1 MQSEEF
7 TTIFGSEGQPNG
19 APAGERA
26 RGEAAASV
34 RSLSKS
40 FKGTPV
46 LEDIDFDVA
55 QGESLVLLGASGSGK
70 TTILRIIA
78 GLEEPDTGRVFL
90 HGKEVTDLPAR
101 ERGVG
106 VIFQSYALF
115 PRMTVEENIGYGLR
129 IRLRARNE
137 IKGWA
142 WVGSLLGSSSL
153 IGSSILAIISIIAFP
168 KTLRIHRRTRKK
180 IKETVDRLIKLVNL
194 EEHRKKYP
202 SQLSGGQQ
210 QRVAI
215 ARTLA
220 YNPQVL
226 LFDEPFGA
234 LDAQTRVRLR
244 REIHTLLRQVQVPAI
259 FITHDQEEALEL
271 GDRIAVIN
279 QGRIEQIGTPDEV
292 YNKPETEYVATFLG
306 AANLLVGVL
315 TEGAV
320 ELGTVRIPAGE
331 EAAKFR
337 EGQAVKLVFRPE
349 DVCLSRTGE
358 LPADCSRLANGLVE
372 EIHFGGAYERLTL
385 RLDLTA
391 RQPFAGEPPLYDVT
405 LNTPEKRTG
414 IPIVVTR
421 PKPEASSNRLHTG
434 DRVAIGLTAFRVL
447 PNFALT
453 SERAGRILDVRQSP
467 TSS

>member
-1 MQSEEF
+1 MESEEF
-7 TTIFGSEGQPNG
+7 TTIFGGDDEQAIEG
-19 APAGERA
+19 APVKKS

-34 RSLSKS
+34 RGVSKS
-40 FKGTPV
+40 FKGTRV

-90 HGKEVTDLPAR
+90 HGNEVTELPAR

-106 VIFQSYALF
+106 VIFQAYALF
-115 PRMTVEENIGYGLR
+115 PRMTVEQNIGYGLR
-129 IRLRARNE
+129 IRRASRKE
-137 IKGWA
+137 GKGWM
-142 WVGSLLGSSSL
+142 WLGSLLGSRSL
-153 IGSSILAIISIIAFP
+153 LGSLLATIISIVLFP
-168 KTLRIHRRTRKK
+168 ATIRIHRRARKE
-180 IKETVDRLIKLVNL
+180 IKETVDRLIELVRL

-220 YNPQVL
+220 YKPQVL

-244 REIHTLLRQVQVPAI
+244 REIHSLLKQVQVPAI

-279 QGRIEQIGTPDEV
+279 AGRIEQIGTPDEV

-306 AANLLVGVL
+306 AANLLLGVVN
-315 TEGAV
+315 EGAV
-320 ELGTVRIPAGE
+320 ELGTATIPARE
-331 EAAKFR
+331 ETEKFR
-337 EGQAVKLVFRPE
+337 DGQAVKLVFRPE
-349 DVCLSRTGE
+349 DVCLSLTGE
-358 LPADCSRLANGLVE
+358 FPEKCRRLTNGLIE
-372 EIHFGGAYERLTL
+372 EIHFVGAYERLTL
-385 RLDLTA
+385 RLDLAA
-391 RQPFAGEPPLYDVT
+391 RQATAAGAPALYNVT
-405 LNTPEKRTG
+405 ITTPEKRTG

-421 PKPEASSNRLHTG
+421 PKPEAASTRLRIG
-434 DRVAIGLTAFRVL
+434 DRVAVGLRAFRVL
-447 PNFALT
+447 PNFPLA
-453 SERAGRILDVRQSP
+453 SERAGRIINVEKK
-467 TSS
+467 